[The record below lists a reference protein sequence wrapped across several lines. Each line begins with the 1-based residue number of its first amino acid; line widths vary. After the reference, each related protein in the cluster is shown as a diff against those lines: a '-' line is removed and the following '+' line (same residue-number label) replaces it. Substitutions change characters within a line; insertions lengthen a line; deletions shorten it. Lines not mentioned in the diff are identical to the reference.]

1 MGHLGRRNSPASGG
15 RATFSLVAS
24 GAAGT
29 TARRAQRIDST
40 VAVRMVGVGKRFNG
54 HDAVSGLDLEIP
66 AGAVV
71 GVIGPS
77 GAGKTTTIRM
87 ITGSLAPTR
96 GTAEVLGE
104 PSNRLSRRTRER
116 MGYLP
121 QKFSL
126 YPDLT
131 VLENVDFVASLYG
144 LVFWRRYRR
153 RRRVLEL
160 VYLWSV
166 RGRRSSALSG
176 GMQRRLELAAALVH
190 EPELLILDE
199 PTAGLDPM
207 LRRIVWDEV
216 HRLKERGVTAVVT
229 TQYVTEAEEC
239 DLVTLIS
246 EGRRIA
252 FGTPDELRRTA
263 FGGDVLDVTTTGLF
277 DAASLEGAPGI
288 RGVRQ
293 TGPRD
298 VQLVVDDAGEATADV
313 IQTITAAGGEV
324 DAVRESRPTFEE
336 VFTTLVARHRAE
348 IAKPSEDPDDADG
361 ERGADTE
368 PDLPGPERPAAGSRT
383 A

>member
-1 MGHLGRRNSPASGG
+1 M
-15 RATFSLVAS
+15 AT

-29 TARRAQRIDST
+29 TSRRVQPIDST
-40 VAVRMVGVGKRFNG
+40 KVAVRMVGVGKRYNG

-66 AGAVV
+66 TGSVV

-104 PSNRLSRRTRER
+104 PLGRRSRRTRER

-144 LVFWRRYRR
+144 LLFARRFRR
-153 RRRVLEL
+153 RRQVLEL
-160 VYLWSV
+160 VDLWSV
-166 RGRRSSALSG
+166 RGRRASALSG

-190 EPELLILDE
+190 EPDLLVLDE
-199 PTAGLDPM
+199 PTAGIDPL
-207 LRRIVWDEV
+207 LRRVVWDEV
-216 HRLKERGVTAVVT
+216 HRLKERGVTSVVT

-246 EGRRIA
+246 EGRRVA
-252 FGTPDELRRTA
+252 FGTPDELRRMA
-263 FGGDVLDVTTTGLF
+263 FGGDLLEVTTERVFDVAGLG
-277 DAASLEGAPGI
+277 DAAGI
-288 RGVRQ
+288 HGVQQ

-298 VQLVVDDAGEATADV
+298 FRLVVEDAGAATADV
-313 IQTITAAGGEV
+313 VQAITAAGADV
-324 DAVRESRPTFEE
+324 AAVRESRPTFEE
-336 VFTTLVARHRAE
+336 VFATLVERHRAQRAAATAE
-348 IAKPSEDPDDADG
+348 AGDG
-361 ERGADTE
+361 GGDGDGDGGSTAAAPTE
-368 PDLPGPERPAAGSRT
+368 QEAA
-383 A
+383 

>member
-1 MGHLGRRNSPASGG
+1 MARECMGAVGRRNSPASADG
-15 RATFSLVAS
+15 ATFGLVAS

-29 TARRAQRIDST
+29 IPRRAAPIDST

-54 HDAVSGLDLEIP
+54 HDVVSGLDLEIP
-66 AGAVV
+66 AGSVV

-87 ITGSLAPTR
+87 ITGSLAPTS

-126 YPDLT
+126 YPDLS

-144 LVFWRRYRR
+144 LVFWRRFRR
-153 RRRVLEL
+153 RRQVLEL
-160 VYLWSV
+160 VDLWSV
-166 RGRRSSALSG
+166 RGRRASALSG

-190 EPELLILDE
+190 EPELLVLDE
-199 PTAGLDPM
+199 PTAGIDPM
-207 LRRIVWDEV
+207 LRRVIWDEV

-239 DLVTLIS
+239 DLVALIS

-252 FGTPDELRRTA
+252 FGTPDEIRRTA
-263 FGGDVLDVTTTGLF
+263 FGGEVLEVTTASLF
-277 DAASLEGAPGI
+277 DAGSLEGVAGI
-288 RGVRQ
+288 HDVRQ

-298 VQLVVDDAGEATADV
+298 FRLVVDDAGEATADV
-313 IQTITAAGGEV
+313 IQTITGAGADV

-336 VFTTLVARHRAE
+336 VFTTLVERHRAE
-348 IAKPSEDPDDADG
+348 MAEQAQDADSD
-361 ERGADTE
+361 RA
-368 PDLPGPERPAAGSRT
+368 AAGPR
-383 A
+383 AA